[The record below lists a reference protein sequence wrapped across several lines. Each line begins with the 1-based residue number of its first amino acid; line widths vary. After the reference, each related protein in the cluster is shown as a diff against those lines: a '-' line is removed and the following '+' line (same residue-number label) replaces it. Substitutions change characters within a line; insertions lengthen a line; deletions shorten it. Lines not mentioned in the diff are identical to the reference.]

1 MAGCDGVVFD
11 EVLGVPWICPLQSD
25 AILTKPQI
33 PLWELVFVR
42 ALGPFLLFTRRGLLE
57 VFADL
62 DVLYAESGSRTMQ
75 IKWQIVE
82 RSLYHGTK
90 ENKEFSS
97 LFLFGPLVEPNFS
110 INEL

>member
-1 MAGCDGVVFD
+1 
-11 EVLGVPWICPLQSD
+11 
-25 AILTKPQI
+25 
-33 PLWELVFVR
+33 
-42 ALGPFLLFTRRGLLE
+42 
-57 VFADL
+57 
-62 DVLYAESGSRTMQ
+62 MQ